1 MLRNAYRR
9 FVMLLGDVLTL
20 LYVRKYEVVG
30 RENVPPDGAVI
41 VASNHLNAAD
51 PPLVT
56 RALGRPPIFMAKKE
70 MLDLP
75 LLGLAFRAW
84 GAFPVRRGEFD
95 LAAIR
100 AAEDVLHRG
109 DVLLMFPEG
118 TRSRTGG
125 LGRGHAGTATIAL
138 HTNAPILPVAITGT
152 ENIKWPWFL
161 LRPRLVRHVKVV
173 IGQPFHLAEVERVD
187 REAARQATEAI
198 MRRIA
203 EMLPP
208 QYRGVYG
215 SEAA

>member
-9 FVMLLGDVLTL
+9 FVMLLGDLLTF

-30 RENVPPDGAVI
+30 QENVPPAGAII

-51 PPLVT
+51 PPFVT

-75 LLGLAFRAW
+75 LFGLAFRAW

-100 AAEDVLHRG
+100 AAVDVLQRG
-109 DVLLMFPEG
+109 EVLLMFPEG

-125 LGRGHAGTATIAL
+125 LGRGHPGTATIAL
-138 HTNAPILPVAITGT
+138 HTGAPILPVAITGT
-152 ENIKWPWFL
+152 ENVKWPWFL
-161 LRPRLVRHVKVV
+161 LRPLLVRHVRVV
-173 IGQPFHLAEVERVD
+173 IGEPFHLAEVQRVN
-187 REAARQATEAI
+187 REAARQATDII
-198 MRRIA
+198 MLRIA
-203 EMLPP
+203 GMLPP
-208 QYRGVYG
+208 EYRGVYA
-215 SEAA
+215 SRQA

>member
-9 FVMLLGDVLTL
+9 FVMLLGDVLTF

-51 PPLVT
+51 PPFVA
-56 RALGRPPIFMAKKE
+56 RALHRPPIFMAKKQ

-100 AAEDVLHRG
+100 AAVDVLRRG
-109 DVLLMFPEG
+109 EVLLMFPEG
-118 TRSRTGG
+118 TRSRAGG
-125 LGRGHAGTATIAL
+125 LGRGVAGTATIAL
-138 HTNAPILPVAITGT
+138 HAGAPILPVAITGT
-152 ENIKWPWFL
+152 EDIRWPWFL
-161 LRPRLVRHVKVV
+161 LRPRLVRHVRVV
-173 IGQPFHLAEVERVD
+173 IGEPFHLVEVEHVN
-187 REAARQATEAI
+187 REAALQATETI
-198 MRRIA
+198 MRSIA

-208 QYRGVYG
+208 EYRGVYG
-215 SEAA
+215 SQVA